1 MFALGIGAGN
11 TPLLLKGKR
20 TMPSRHARFKWLFQ
34 ARLAYHTRRARYASW
49 ALVCLC
55 AAGLSGCLAPLTL
68 EEDVLSYDRTSTN
81 ILSRQLLLN
90 IARAHHRDPIHFTGV
105 ANIAATYNFQMSAG
119 VTPAL
124 TGESGGLLTPIF
136 GIGAAENPTVTI
148 VPIEGEE
155 FTRRLLTPFTAD
167 KMTLLLRQRYDID
180 LLLRLT
186 VGELRMQHQGK
197 DVAFLND
204 PSDRLGYPQF
214 RRIVLHLSSIQ
225 DSNDL
230 YIEPLIYSRSW
241 TLPAEAM
248 TPEGL
253 QALEHDEVTVAFDED
268 KKLYRLSA
276 RVTGRIVITNYDPEL
291 LSDEEKIRMN
301 EAALK
306 GPPNEIVVD
315 IRPGYTGGEYPL
327 TGKLRLRSFFSI
339 LSFLGETIDD
349 EPEYFVEK
357 DPRTTEVAQNPNR
370 TLEIV
375 EEDNEP
381 DGADLAVYYKGRYY
395 AVAPDRTYRWNAA
408 GFQLL
413 HQFFQMAVSE
423 LPKSVSPSITIS
435 K

>member
-1 MFALGIGAGN
+1 M
-11 TPLLLKGKR
+11 KR
-20 TMPSRHARFKWLFQ
+20 HHASETLQSQ
-34 ARLAYHTRRARYASW
+34 AQLPDHVRRARFASW
-49 ALVCLC
+49 VLSCLC
-55 AAGLSGCLAPLTL
+55 AAILTGCLAPLTL
-68 EEDVLSYDRTSTN
+68 EGDVLNYDKSSNN

-90 IARAHHRDPIHFTGV
+90 IARARHRDPIHFTGI
-105 ANIAATYNFQMSAG
+105 ANIAATYHFQMNAG
-119 VTPAL
+119 MGSAL
-124 TGESGGLLTPIF
+124 TGESGGLLVPAF
-136 GIGAAENPTVTI
+136 GIGAAENPTISI

-155 FTRRLLTPFTAD
+155 FTKRLLTPFTAD
-167 KMTLLLRQRYDID
+167 KLTLMLRQHYDID

-186 VGELRMQHQGK
+186 VGELRMPRQGK

-204 PSDRLGYPQF
+204 PADMVGYPQF
-214 RRIVLHLSSIQ
+214 RRVVLHLSSIQ

-230 YIEPLIYSRSW
+230 YIEPLIFRRSW

-253 QALEHDEVTVAFDED
+253 QALEHDEVTVTFDEG
-268 KKLYRLSA
+268 KRLYRLSA

-291 LSDEEKIRMN
+291 LPDEEKIRMN

-339 LSFLGETIDD
+339 LSFLGETIGE

-357 DPRTTEVAQNPNR
+357 DPRTPEVAQNPNR

-375 EEDNEP
+375 EEEDKPE
-381 DGADLAVYYKGRYY
+381 GAELAVYYKGNYY
-395 AVAPDRTYRWNAA
+395 AVAPDKGYLWNAS

-413 HQFFQMAVSE
+413 HQIFQMAVSE
-423 LPKSVSPSITIS
+423 LPKSAAPGITIA

>member
-1 MFALGIGAGN
+1 M
-11 TPLLLKGKR
+11 
-20 TMPSRHARFKWLFQ
+20 
-34 ARLAYHTRRARYASW
+34 
-49 ALVCLC
+49 
-55 AAGLSGCLAPLTL
+55 
-68 EEDVLSYDRTSTN
+68 SYDRTTNN

-90 IARAHHRDPIHFTGV
+90 IARARHRDPIHFTGV

-136 GIGAAENPTVTI
+136 GVGAAENPTVSI

-167 KMTLLLRQRYDID
+167 KLTLMLRQHYDVD

-186 VGELRMQHQGK
+186 VGELRMPRQGK
-197 DVAFLND
+197 DVAFRND
-204 PSDRLGYPQF
+204 PSDMVGYPVF
-214 RRIVLHLSSIQ
+214 RRFVLHLSSIQ

-230 YIEPLIYSRSW
+230 YIEPLIFRRTW
-241 TLPAEAM
+241 TLPAESM

-253 QALEHDEVTVAFDED
+253 QALEQDEVTVKFDED
-268 KKLYRLSA
+268 KRLYRLSA

-291 LSDEEKIRMN
+291 LPDEEKIRIN

-315 IRPGYTGGEYPL
+315 IRPGYTGGEYPM

-339 LSFLGETIDD
+339 LNFLGETIDD
-349 EPEYFVEK
+349 DPEFFVEK
-357 DPRTTEVAQNPNR
+357 DPRTAEVAQNPNR
-370 TLEIV
+370 TLEVV
-375 EEDNEP
+375 EDEDEP
-381 DGADLAVYYKGRYY
+381 EGAELTVYYKGNYY
-395 AVAPDRTYRWNAA
+395 AVAPDKGYLWNAA

-413 HQFFQMAVSE
+413 HQIFQMAVSE
-423 LPKSVSPSITIS
+423 LPKSTAPGITIA